1 MIIKRRGAGAMLLLL
16 ILFII
21 SAFGLLSLKNGEI
34 DYMAL
39 IMAAATVVIVLIQYN
54 VMGHVFKNMDR
65 FVVLVADLLW
75 CIGIIVIYRIDPS
88 FAYKQLV
95 CIVIGIIGSFVA
107 IAVIRRAENFGK
119 WNYFFAALTVV
130 LLLLPL
136 AFGRTTYGAK
146 NWIDIGGFFSFQPS
160 EFAKILF
167 IIVSAYV
174 FETRDKIISFIPYLG
189 YAAISVIVLVVSK
202 DLGAALLICGTFL
215 IMFFGATGRWVL
227 TLLGMGV
234 AGAGAYA
241 SYKLFAH
248 VRTRVEVWQD
258 PWSSYYD
265 QGYQIV
271 QGLMALAS
279 GGLLGV
285 GLGLGA
291 PQTIPA
297 RHTDYIFAVICEDF
311 GIVFGIMLI
320 CFYVIFVVR
329 GILIALNAGS
339 KFDALLVFG
348 CTSML
353 TIQSF
358 IIIGGVI
365 KLIPLTGIT
374 LPFVRYG
381 GSSML
386 ASMIQLGIIEGVAI
400 KNGDRDEEELLEAG
414 GEIL

>member
-1 MIIKRRGAGAMLLLL
+1 MVIKRRSAAAILLL
-16 ILFII
+16 IILFILT
-21 SAFGLLSLKNGEI
+21 AFGLLSVRNGEFDI
-34 DYMAL
+34 IAAVMG
-39 IMAAATVVIVLIQYN
+39 AAAAVIVIVQYN
-54 VMGHVFKNMDR
+54 VLRHVFKNIDR
-65 FVVLVADLLW
+65 FVLLVADLLW
-75 CIGIIVIYRIDPS
+75 SVGLVVIYRIDPS
-88 FAYKQLV
+88 FAYKQLI
-95 CIVIGIIGSFVA
+95 CIAIGMVACVVA
-107 IAVIRRAENFGK
+107 IVVIRRAENFGK
-119 WNYFFAALTVV
+119 WNYLFVGLTFI
-130 LLLLPL
+130 LLALPL
-136 AFGRTTYGAK
+136 VFGKATYGAK
-146 NWIDIGGFFSFQPS
+146 NWIEIGGIFSFQPS

-174 FETRDKIISFIPYLG
+174 FETRDKITSFIPYVA
-189 YAAISVIVLVVSK
+189 YAAISVVILVLSR
-202 DLGAALLICGTFL
+202 DLGTGLLICGTFL
-215 IMFFGATGRWVL
+215 IVFFGATGRWLL
-227 TLLGMGV
+227 TLLGVGV
-234 AGAGAYA
+234 VGIGAYG
-241 SYKLFAH
+241 SYKLFSH

-285 GLGLGA
+285 GLGLGS
-291 PQTIPA
+291 PETIPA

-311 GIVFGIMLI
+311 GIIFGIMLI
-320 CFYVIFVVR
+320 CFYIIFVVR
-329 GILIALNAGS
+329 GVLIALNARS

-353 TIQSF
+353 TLQSF

-374 LPFVRYG
+374 LPFVSYG

-400 KNGDRDEEELLEAG
+400 KNGDLDEEELIESG
-414 GEIL
+414 GEVL